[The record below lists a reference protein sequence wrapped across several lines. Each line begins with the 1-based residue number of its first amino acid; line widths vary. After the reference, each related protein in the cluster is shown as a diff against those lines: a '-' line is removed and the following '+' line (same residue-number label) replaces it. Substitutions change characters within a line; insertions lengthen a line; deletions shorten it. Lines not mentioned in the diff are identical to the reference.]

1 MAIYI
6 IYLHCY
12 LSKGPPN
19 QCSHP
24 TEYHRKIIPPED
36 PGGCSKHPSS
46 ACSPVFFFGKKKKRN
61 RDPTCVCS
69 IRVCKLPLRGEVLT
83 RLFVQVFFDLGWDL
97 FWGFCC
103 FSRTCTRSPQNVP
116 KALKTAS
123 PALFSQLCNHNFRHW
138 PTGNETA
145 SMSPANFSTSSLW
158 RLLWPHRFFSDI
170 KSMRKNP
177 VQSC

>member
-6 IYLHCY
+6 IYIAICPQVHQTKVHTQ
-12 LSKGPPN
+12 LSTLGKS
-19 QCSHP
+19 SHLK
-24 TEYHRKIIPPED
+24 TQAAAVSI
-36 PGGCSKHPSS
+36 HPQHFTG
-46 ACSPVFFFGKKKKRN
+46 VFFREKKN
-61 RDPTCVCS
+61 ETGTPLVCS